1 MPAPNA
7 LKYATQLLLNTCL
20 SQQLQAAVNTKKGA
34 MKKER
39 GNLQWA
45 LAAVIVK
52 RKTKHIFT
60 QLCCLKIV
68 KSKEKLELSATGD
81 AREI

>member
-34 MKKER
+34 MKKTRER
-39 GNLQWA
+39 K
-45 LAAVIVK
+45 LAMGFGGSHRQKENKAHFYPTLLLK
-52 RKTKHIFT
+52 NCKKLGKT
-60 QLCCLKIV
+60 
-68 KSKEKLELSATGD
+68 
-81 AREI
+81 